1 MDRVFV
7 WSADEKNFVYQLVH
21 SYLPGTMDTSLVST
35 DYINNPRTMNAV
47 YLLGERLGRLISGA
61 RRRLEGGE
69 RNNKQLPASSIR
81 PTLPGRRA
89 CSRTARIRS
98 ASSAALNRVYINIG
112 LYSEDWTTHFN
123 PFFGFKPI
131 TPILIRNRREDI
143 PPIGARPR
151 RARRSW
157 PPSWSRAGQPDKLAD
172 APGRRQISHRGRRHA
187 DAGQARLRRNLRA
200 LPFEQAAAT
209 RRAR

>member
-47 YLLGERLGRLISGA
+47 YLLGERLRQAHIWGKE
-61 RRRLEGGE
+61 RLEGNE
-69 RNNKQLPASSIR
+69 RQNRQLPGTFDPPATSWSPR
-81 PTLPGRRA
+81 VLKDGA
-89 CSRTARIRS
+89 DSVGVLG
-98 ASSAALNRVYINIG
+98 ALNRVYINIG

-131 TPILIRNRREDI
+131 TPILIADRREI
-143 PPIGARPR
+143 FLLLARDRGGHAVDGRLPGRRGPAGQARR
-151 RARRSW
+151 RA
-157 PPSWSRAGQPDKLAD
+157 
-172 APGRRQISHRGRRHA
+172 GRRQISHRGRRHA
-187 DAGQARLRRNLRA
+187 RRGASASSPRPARAAIQASCR
-200 LPFEQAAAT
+200 PK
-209 RRAR
+209 RAR